1 MALKISESY
10 LVSIDV
16 SEDDESLVMVTRMEG
31 RNIKFIKQFRGEE
44 AIKVYELL
52 TVKE

>member
-1 MALKISESY
+1 MALKVSESY

-16 SEDDESLVMVTRMEG
+16 SEDDECLVMVTRMEG
-31 RNIKFIKQFRGEE
+31 RNIKFVKQFHGEE
-44 AIKVYELL
+44 AMKVYELL